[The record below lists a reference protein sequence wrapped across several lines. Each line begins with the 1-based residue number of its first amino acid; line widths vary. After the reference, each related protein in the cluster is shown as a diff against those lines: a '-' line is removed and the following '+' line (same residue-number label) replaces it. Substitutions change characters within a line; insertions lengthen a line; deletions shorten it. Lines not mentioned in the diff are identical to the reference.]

1 MIKKLLSLLL
11 VFLMIF
17 ALVACDDKDNDD
29 NDDDNGDNGSSVI
42 TPGGDIG
49 GNGNVDKTE
58 GLTLSNAFIEQ
69 FEAAK
74 SVKADLDFTLVATT
88 DTWYF
93 DGSQNVNDISY
104 TDVKGD
110 ITITVAKNES
120 GLFDAKI
127 DATLS
132 ERYDKT
138 AEYDVMPEQT
148 ILWFVDGVVYVYD
161 EDLKAYMVTELP
173 VEELKTQIEGAIAV
187 LTKDITITDD
197 EKNAVL
203 KELGFAVVSTFDIK
217 DNKGS
222 ISVDYKAAYDKLVA
236 YIKALDLEKDT
247 VRKVLDD
254 ALKLV
259 DDELTSAK
267 LVAEL
272 ERVSNLTVN
281 EALAEIDKYLTD
293 NYDTTLQ
300 GIYDTIVND
309 ARLLTLLNNIDTM
322 MGDDEEFVPNEIIA
336 QLKAIKIAEFVTEA
350 GVADVKI
357 IDVIMSFFSEPEEGV
372 QPMAAAEEPTIFDQI
387 NAMLDMK
394 LSELEAMIE
403 MPIITMAKSYIDC
416 IKVNEYNSKIDLNFE
431 GTFVLKSIEGSMNVD
446 FAVDMPSQEVDG
458 KTDKIAT
465 DMSMTFKV
473 YDISNTAVEITA
485 PDDEAN
491 TFIYDVFNETFS
503 NEDAFV
509 SISYGGTRSGEDED
523 WVYSGN
529 LKLYVYTED
538 GEICFEAYDIPMS
551 VFESK
556 TLVIPNECISLRIGG
571 ISFPISDADIV
582 IELDPASKK
591 IVSLSYPEIVEG
603 E

>member
-29 NDDDNGDNGSSVI
+29 NDDEGGDGSSVI

-127 DATLS
+127 DAALS

-203 KELGFAVVSTFDIK
+203 KELGFAVVSTFNIK

-236 YIKALDLEKDT
+236 YIKALDLEEDT

-336 QLKAIKIAEFVTEA
+336 QLKAMKIADLVTEA

-372 QPMAAAEEPTIFDQI
+372 QPMAAAKEPTIFDQI

-416 IKVNEYNSKIDLNFE
+416 IKVNEYESKIDLNFE

>member
-29 NDDDNGDNGSSVI
+29 DDDNGDNGSSVI

-93 DGSQNVNDISY
+93 DGSQNQNDISY

-110 ITITVAKNES
+110 ITITVAKNDS

-132 ERYDKT
+132 ERYNKDD
-138 AEYDVMPEQT
+138 EYDVMPEQT

-161 EDLKAYMVTELP
+161 EDLDAYMITELP

-222 ISVDYKAAYDKLVA
+222 ISVDYKAAYDKLAA

-281 EALAEIDKYLTD
+281 EAIAEIDKYLTD

-372 QPMAAAEEPTIFDQI
+372 EPMAAAKEPTIFDQI

-403 MPIITMAKSYIDC
+403 MPIITMAKSYLDY
-416 IKVNEYNSKIDLNFE
+416 IKVNEYESKIDLNFE

-446 FAVDMPSQEVDG
+446 FEVNMPSQEVDG

-491 TFIYDVFNETFS
+491 TFIYDVFNETYS
-503 NEDAFV
+503 NEDGFV
-509 SISYGGTRSGEDED
+509 SISYGGTRGGEDED
-523 WVYSGN
+523 WVYTGN

-571 ISFPISDADIV
+571 ISFPISGDDIV

>member
-17 ALVACDDKDNDD
+17 ALVACDDKDSDD
-29 NDDDNGDNGSSVI
+29 DDDDDNGGNGSSII
-42 TPGGDIG
+42 TPGGDIGGNGGNG

-74 SVKADLDFTLVATT
+74 SVKADIDFALVAST

-93 DGSQNVNDISY
+93 DGSQNQNDISY

-110 ITITVAKNES
+110 ITITVAKNDS

-132 ERYDKT
+132 ERYNKT

-161 EDLKAYMVTELP
+161 EDLDAYMVTE
-173 VEELKTQIEGAIAV
+173 VVTEEIKTQIEGVIAV

-222 ISVDYKAAYDKLVA
+222 ISVDYKAAYDKLAA
-236 YIKALDLEKDT
+236 YIKALDLENDT

-309 ARLLTLLNNIDTM
+309 ARILTLLNNIDTM
-322 MGDDEEFVPNEIIA
+322 MGDSEELVPNEIIA
-336 QLKAIKIAEFVTEA
+336 QLKAIKIADLVEEA
-350 GVADVKI
+350 GVADIKI
-357 IDVIMSFFSEPEEGV
+357 IDVIMSFFSDGEEGV
-372 QPMAAAEEPTIFDQI
+372 QPMAAAKEPTIFDQI

-394 LSELEAMIE
+394 LGEVETMME
-403 MPIITMAKSYIDC
+403 MPIITMAKTYLDC

-446 FAVDMPSQEVDG
+446 FAVNMPSQDVQG

-465 DMSMTFKV
+465 DMSMTVKV

-485 PDDEAN
+485 PD
-491 TFIYDVFNETFS
+491 NET
-503 NEDAFV
+503 
-509 SISYGGTRSGEDED
+509 
-523 WVYSGN
+523 
-529 LKLYVYTED
+529 K
-538 GEICFEAYDIPMS
+538 
-551 VFESK
+551 
-556 TLVIPNECISLRIGG
+556 
-571 ISFPISDADIV
+571 
-582 IELDPASKK
+582 
-591 IVSLSYPEIVEG
+591 
-603 E
+603 